1 VAHGELR
8 TEKNCLNCNAQ
19 VTGQFCSVC
28 GQQNI
33 EPKESFWELMSHF
46 IYDLFHYDGKFV
58 GTMKTLLFKPGVLTF
73 EYVRGRRAGYLHPMR
88 MYVFT
93 SATFFIILISFI
105 LGKET
110 ENGEDPLMMTSSQQG
125 AINKTI
131 DQLKDTLK
139 KAPDTAKNP
148 IQNEIDALQK
158 VFYFFPS
165 EKNSSFIP
173 PEAGIDSADRKDIDS
188 GKKFT
193 RFKVLSSIAEY
204 DESQAKLP
212 AEKKDGWLLHA
223 VTIKMIEINKKYKY
237 DDKAFLKSLADHFL
251 HSLPI
256 MMFVSLPFVALLF
269 KLVYIRRKQFTYV
282 QHAVF
287 ALHIYSAIFIM
298 ILILHALGVLN
309 DYLQWGFLKFLIA
322 VGILGIFYYIYK
334 AMRNFYEQGRWKTV
348 VKYGLLLFTYAF
360 VLIILMVIF
369 LLTSLVQV

>member
-1 VAHGELR
+1 MSHGKLR

-33 EPKESFWELMSHF
+33 EPGESFWELMSHF
-46 IYDLFHYDGKFV
+46 IYDLFHYDGKFLA
-58 GTMKTLLFKPGVLTF
+58 TMKTLLFKPGVLTF

-93 SATFFIILISFI
+93 SATFFIIFISFI
-105 LGKET
+105 VGKEIQDR
-110 ENGEDPLMMTSSQQG
+110 EDPMMMTSSQHG

-139 KAPDTAKNP
+139 RAPDTTKKP

-158 VFYFFPS
+158 VFVFFPA
-165 EKNSSFIP
+165 KQISSGLP
-173 PEAGIDSADRKDIDS
+173 SGAKLDSADRKAIDS
-188 GKKFT
+188 TKGIFQ
-193 RFKVLSSIAEY
+193 VGAPSSIAEY
-204 DESQAKLP
+204 NTSQEKLP
-212 AEKKDGWLLHA
+212 AEKKDGWLLRA
-223 VTIKMIEINKKYKY
+223 ATIKMIEISEKYKY
-237 DDKAFLKSLADHFL
+237 DDKAFWESLKEHFL
-251 HSLPI
+251 HSLPT

-269 KLVYIRRKQFTYV
+269 KLFYIRRKQFTYV
-282 QHAVF
+282 QHGVF
-287 ALHIYSAIFIM
+287 TLHIYSAIFIM
-298 ILILHALGVLN
+298 ILILYALAVLN
-309 DYLQWGFLKFLIA
+309 GYLQWGFLKFLI
-322 VGILGIFYYIYK
+322 VIGTLTVFYYIYK

-360 VLIILMVIF
+360 VLVILMTIF